1 MGHVWITGEAAIH
14 GETVRASDHPAR
26 TCSTSHPA
34 ATPHPFTQITGRRV
48 QHLGQTGL
56 RGHHPIHRIDVLV
69 RGQDQSMDV
78 VELPVCAMHA
88 RRPAS
93 RRRDGMGLAM

>member
-1 MGHVWITGEAAIH
+1 MARLCGLRITRPAYPCA
-14 GETVRASDHPAR
+14 RDSSPLNADHL
-26 TCSTSHPA
+26 
-34 ATPHPFTQITGRRV
+34 TQGV
-48 QHLGQTGL
+48 EHLDQVGL
-56 RGHHPIHRIDVLV
+56 RGHHRIHRIDVLV
-69 RGQDQSMDV
+69 RGQDQSMEV